1 MKLLFLCELYE
12 PSKGG
17 VQEVVK
23 QIAENLAKLGHDVS
37 VATSY
42 LHSRKYEILNNVTIH
57 QFKISGKL
65 AIGYQGTQQ
74 EIERYSNFLRNS
86 RYDFII
92 CFAAQQWTVDLFL
105 EIIDEVSCGKV
116 FVPTG
121 FSGLYDPKYQH
132 YFHNM
137 KNWLHK
143 FDMNVF
149 LSDNYRDINFARTN
163 NVKNICIIPNGA
175 SAQEFDEK
183 QDNNFRLKF
192 GIPESD
198 FLILHVGSFTGVK
211 GQLETISIFEKAD
224 IWNSSLVLVGSSAV
238 TALFGVKATLHKIF
252 LRVALFIKLY
262 KFRFLSRH
270 YSDISFYKQIANK
283 LNRNKEFLEKNKKIF
298 VLELPRN
305 ITVDAFKTADL
316 FLFPS
321 NIECSPIVLFEA
333 CASKTPFL
341 TTDVGNSKEII
352 EWTNGG
358 YLLPTLIDRDGY
370 SHAIIQESADMLTS
384 LFNNR
389 ESLKYKGEKG
399 YESWKND
406 FTWEK
411 IANRFER
418 LFVDLKHGKRIQDA

>member
-17 VQEVVK
+17 VQEVVR

-42 LHSRKYEILNNVTIH
+42 LPSRKFGTLNNVTIH

-74 EIERYSNFLRNS
+74 EIERYCNFLRNS
-86 RYDFII
+86 QYDFII
-92 CFAAQQWTVDLFL
+92 CFAAQQWTVDMFL
-105 EIIDEVSCGKV
+105 EIIDDVHCGKV

-121 FSGLYDPKYQH
+121 FSGLYEPKYQQ
-132 YFHNM
+132 YFQKM
-137 KNWLHK
+137 KSWLHK

-149 LSDNYRDINFARTN
+149 LSNNYRDINFARAN

-175 SAQEFDEK
+175 AAEEFDT
-183 QDNNFRLKF
+183 DNVNNFRIIY
-192 GIPESD
+192 GIPEES

-211 GQLETISIFEKAD
+211 GHIEAIRIFEQAD
-224 IWNSSLVLVGSSAV
+224 INNSTLLIIGSSPVAARV
-238 TALFGVKATLHKIF
+238 GIKATILRFAINKAF
-252 LRVALFIKLY
+252 LLRIYRLQFFSKY
-262 KFRFLSRH
+262 FSH
-270 YSDISFYKQIANK
+270 ISYFQRIAQ
-283 LNRNKEFLEKNKKIF
+283 NRNNTKKFIETNKKIF
-298 VLELPRN
+298 VLELPRKE
-305 ITVDAFKTADL
+305 TVDAFKTADL

-333 CASKTPFL
+333 CAAKTPFL

-352 EWTNGG
+352 EWTQGG
-358 YLLPTLIDRDGY
+358 YLLPTSKNKYGY
-370 SHAIIQESADMLTS
+370 SFAKINESAKLLSS
-384 LFNNR
+384 LFHNKTA
-389 ESLKYKGEKG
+389 LKAKAANG
-399 YESWKND
+399 YVSWKKN

-411 IANRFER
+411 IALRFEK
-418 LFVDLKHGKRIQDA
+418 LLIDLENGKRNKNA